1 MGDRESVQVGL
12 LGVGTVGGGVVRIL
26 AEKREAYARQ
36 LGRALVL
43 KAALV
48 RDMGKDRPGVRAADL
63 ERLTTNPDDVLDD
76 PDIDIV
82 VDVWVGEDPA
92 FDYTRRALKAGKY
105 VVSANKEVMAKHGP
119 ELLALARDRGVDI
132 LYEAS
137 VGGGI
142 PIIAP
147 LKRDLLA
154 NRVQALA
161 AIINGTTNYI
171 LTAMSREGA
180 DFGDALKA
188 AQDLG
193 YAEANPAND
202 VEGEDARFK
211 LAILASLA
219 FRAQVKPADI
229 YREGITR
236 LSARDFRYAKELG
249 YAIKLLALAR
259 SEDGGIQA
267 RVHPAFVPV
276 EESLA
281 KVDGVLNAVQVEAD
295 LAGRVLF
302 QGRGAGS
309 LPTTSAVIADMLDA
323 AQSIIG
329 GRRDLPAP
337 DEAPTRILP
346 MSELTT
352 RYYLRLTVEDEPGV
366 LAQIAKILGEA
377 SISISSVIQK
387 EADQQARTA
396 ELVIMT
402 HLARE
407 AAMQT
412 AIRSL
417 EALPAVRAVSNFIR
431 VEHL

>member
-1 MGDRESVQVGL
+1 VAQREAVHVGL
-12 LGVGTVGGGVVRIL
+12 LGVGTVGGGVARIL
-26 AEKREAYARQ
+26 AEKRDVYARH
-36 LGRALVL
+36 LGCPLVL
-43 KAALV
+43 KSALV
-48 RDMGKDRPGVRAADL
+48 RDLSKERPGVPPADL
-63 ERLTTNPDDVLDD
+63 ERLTTDPAEVLED
-76 PDIDIV
+76 PEVDIV
-82 VDVWVGEDPA
+82 VDVWVGEEPA
-92 FDYTRRALKAGKY
+92 VDYSRRALAAGKY
-105 VVSANKEVMAKHGP
+105 VVSANKEVMAKHGA
-119 ELLALARDRGVDI
+119 ELLALAHAHGVDI

-154 NRVQALA
+154 NRVLSLA

-180 DFGDALKA
+180 DFAEALAA
-188 AQDLG
+188 AQRLG

-236 LSARDFRYAKELG
+236 LSARDFRYARELG

-259 SEDGGIQA
+259 ATDDGIQA
-267 RVHPAFVPV
+267 RVHPALVPL

-309 LPTTSAVIADMLDA
+309 LPTTSAVIADVLDA

-329 GRRDLPAP
+329 GRRDLPPP
-337 DEAPTRILP
+337 DEAPTRIIP
-346 MSELTT
+346 MDDLET
-352 RYYLRLTVEDEPGV
+352 RYYLRLTVADRPGV
-366 LAQIAKILGEA
+366 LAQIARVLGEA
-377 SISISSVIQK
+377 AISISSVIQK
-387 EADQQARTA
+387 EADESAQTA

-407 AAMQT
+407 AAMQR
-412 AIRSL
+412 AIAELRQ
-417 EALPAVRAVSNFIR
+417 LPAVQDVGNFIR